1 MPLEMII
8 ALIGF
13 AFVMSISPGPANFLL
28 LASGANFGV
37 LRSLPL
43 IFGVSFGFLSMVFAV
58 GLGLGQLLKQ
68 APMVET
74 GLRIACGAYILWL
87 AYKISGVRSLG
98 ADDGKQG
105 EELVKPISFI
115 QAALLQLLNPKAWTV
130 ALLVTVTYMTEADY
144 LGNLIVLVAVFAVVN
159 IPSIG
164 VWAVSGAAFRQ
175 HLSRNNRLLWFNR
188 IMALL
193 LVASMVPMLIH
204 MG

>member
-1 MPLEMII
+1 
-8 ALIGF
+8 
-13 AFVMSISPGPANFLL
+13 
-28 LASGANFGV
+28 
-37 LRSLPL
+37 
-43 IFGVSFGFLSMVFAV
+43 MVFAV

-74 GLRIACGAYILWL
+74 GLRLACGVYILWL
-87 AYKISGVRSLG
+87 AYKIVGVRSLG
-98 ADDGKQG
+98 SDSGKQ
-105 EELVKPISFI
+105 ELLRPISFL

-144 LGNLIVLVAVFAVVN
+144 LGNLVVLVAVFAVVN

-164 VWAVSGAAFRQ
+164 VWAISGAAFRQ
-175 HLSRNNRLLWFNR
+175 HRSRGNRLVWFNR

-193 LVASMVPMLIH
+193 LVVSMVPMLIH